1 MPENRIDTSTGDNG
15 EPFPR
20 LPHRNRLER
29 HAVPY
34 LAALLGCSTDDAW
47 IKPVTWQVFDDTP
60 AKDESK
66 ARILHGR
73 LDELASE
80 LDGMNTDG
88 CGIFVAVNETNLKG
102 RTKENIIASRAAWAD
117 LDEKD
122 ASQPFTPEA
131 LPLQP
136 GIVVRSGHGHH
147 LYFLHPHPLPL
158 DNGRKAEAEA
168 LLRGIQDVL
177 TPYGADPKV
186 CQVASVLRVPGFYN
200 MKRDPLLVELVS
212 VSDARYTPADL
223 ARTFPPVGKPSRKKK
238 GAALYEPALAFLRK
252 LDMAVGAKVPLP
264 DGDGWRTSCPWHGE
278 HTDAAD
284 DPSCG
289 FVTLWPDGRLR
300 HWECKHRHCEG
311 RGVDDLVTL
320 ARERGIAIP
329 DGLTGLPEIVV
340 EPPEHRVAEAARAA
354 LAATGTIFQRGGQ
367 LVAIRR
373 APAPQEGASRIV
385 PAGMAEIGACAPA
398 YIRERMSASARFVS
412 WHKGRGD
419 DEPKLKPSLVPQ
431 WLPFTLTDGME
442 HPGFPELTAVVET
455 PVFLPDGRI
464 LDTPGMDAESGLFF
478 EPLHN
483 FPPVPERPSRDDARA
498 AINRLIEIVR
508 DFEFASQPSP
518 EAHRTAWLG
527 LLLTVVG
534 RYAIPGPVPMG
545 VIDASVAGSGKG
557 LLTRITAIIATGRDV
572 PVMSTPRS
580 PEELSKSLLPV
591 LLAGTRMQLLDEA
604 SAFGGGPELNA
615 VTTAPMMTQRILG
628 TSRVATMANLTVFV
642 LNGNNL
648 SLQDETPRRS
658 LPIRLEPSVEKPEE
672 RDGWTYPD
680 LVGHVQAH
688 QPELLRDAL
697 TILRAFHVAG
707 RPASGLAPWGSFEA
721 WSRLV
726 RDAVHWATDGMDLDC
741 RPSMATGSDLTRQAL
756 RGLVDGIRGLYGDH
770 AFAADAL
777 ARVANLPLE
786 HPEGHHALAEALHT
800 LAENRE
806 GQVTGK
812 TVGRALLRHRRRVVG
827 GFVIDKDERESR
839 NGALWR
845 LIPATT
851 EGGGTWQNI
860 A

>member
-1 MPENRIDTSTGDNG
+1 MPENRIDTSSGVNG

-20 LPHRNRLER
+20 LPLRDRLER
-29 HAVPY
+29 HTVPY
-34 LAALLGCSTDDAW
+34 LAALLGCSANDAW
-47 IKPVTWQVFDDTP
+47 LKRVTWQVFDDTP
-60 AKDESK
+60 AKDDSK
-66 ARILHGR
+66 ARILHDC

-80 LDGMNTDG
+80 LDRLNGDR
-88 CGIFVAVNETNLKG
+88 CGIFLAVNQTDLRG
-102 RTKENIIASRAAWAD
+102 RTKKNIVAARAAWAD

-122 ASQPFTPEA
+122 ASQPFTREA

-136 GIVVRSGHGHH
+136 SILVRSGHGHH
-147 LYFLHPHPLPL
+147 IYCVHPHPLPL
-158 DNGRKAEAEA
+158 DDGLKDEAEA
-168 LLRGIQDVL
+168 LLRGIKDVL
-177 TPYGADPKV
+177 TPYGSDPKV
-186 CQVASVLRVPGFYN
+186 CQVAAVLRVPGFYN
-200 MKRDPLLVELVS
+200 VKRDPRLVELVS
-212 VSDARYTPADL
+212 VSDARYTPEEI
-223 ARTFPPVGKPSRKKK
+223 ARTFPPVGKPRKKK
-238 GAALYEPALAFLRK
+238 GAARYEPALAFLRG
-252 LDMAVGAKVPLP
+252 LGMAVSAKVPLP
-264 DGDGWRTSCPWHGE
+264 DGDGWRTSCPWHLE
-278 HTDAAD
+278 HTDGAD
-284 DPSCG
+284 DSSCG

-311 RGVDDLVTL
+311 RGLDDLLSL
-320 ARERGIAIP
+320 ARERGIGVP

-367 LVAIRR
+367 LVAIQR
-373 APAPQEGASRIV
+373 APVPKEGASRIV

-398 YIRERMSASARFVS
+398 YIRERLSASARFVS

-431 WLPFTLTDGME
+431 WLPFALVDGME

-464 LDTPGMDAESGLFF
+464 LDTPGMDAGSGLFF
-478 EPLHN
+478 EPLRD
-483 FPPVPERPSRDDARA
+483 FPPVPERPSRADARA
-498 AINRLIEIVR
+498 AVKRLNEVVR

-518 EAHRTAWLG
+518 EAHRAAWLG

-534 RYAIPGPVPMG
+534 RYAIQGPVPLG
-545 VIDASVAGSGKG
+545 VIDASVAGAGKG
-557 LLTRITAIIATGRDV
+557 LLTRLTAIIATGRDA
-572 PVMSTPRS
+572 PVMNAPRTG
-580 PEELSKSLLPV
+580 EEFQKGVLPV

-604 SAFGGGPELNA
+604 SAFGGGAELNGVITA
-615 VTTAPMMTQRILG
+615 TVTRQRILG
-628 TSRVATMANLTVFV
+628 TSRVATVPNLTVFV

-658 LPIRLEPSVEKPEE
+658 LPIRLEPTVEKPEE

-680 LVGHVQAH
+680 LVGHVQNH
-688 QPELLRDAL
+688 QAELLRDAL
-697 TILRAFHVAG
+697 LILRAFDRAG
-707 RPASGLAPWGSFEA
+707 RPTSGLAPWGSFEA

-726 RDAVHWATDGMDLDC
+726 RDAVHWATDGVDLDC

-756 RGLVDGIRGLYGDH
+756 RGLVEGIRGLYGDH

-827 GFVIDKDERESR
+827 GFVIDKDERETR